1 MQATKGPRAAVPW
14 RSAWRFAA
22 VCHAAQHVPGS
33 PANYLGHIGDV
44 VLELISAHVEMPLDD
59 LDLAVQCAI
68 LHDTVEDQDVTAAEL
83 EGMFGA
89 AVANGVLALSK
100 SPALPKTEAMQDS
113 LQRIRQQPYAVW
125 CVKLADRISNLQSA
139 PPHWSDEKC
148 ATYRLEAQT
157 IREAL
162 GDAHSVLAARLDA
175 AISAYPP
182 VEGPGGF

>member
-1 MQATKGPRAAVPW
+1 MQTPKGPPATAAW

-22 VCHAAQHVPGS
+22 VCHAAQRVPGS

-44 VLELISAHVEMPLDD
+44 VLELVSGHLALPIGD

-83 EGMFGA
+83 EKMFGA

-100 SPALPKTEAMQDS
+100 SAALPKTEAMQDS
-113 LQRIRQQPYAVW
+113 LQRIQQQPHAVW

-139 PPHWSDEKC
+139 PPHWSDRKC

-157 IREAL
+157 IRDAL
-162 GDAHSVLAARLDA
+162 GDAHHVLAARLDA
-175 AISAYPP
+175 AILAYPP
-182 VEGPGGF
+182 VEGPRGF